1 IFTDGSNNG
10 TAAVVTPDQTFT
22 FLVPKKSAQ
31 KVELNEVLQAFVM
44 FKDSVFNLF
53 SDSQYIVNAIVSL
66 EDAGRISPS
75 STVFS
80 LFSTI
85 QSLIWD
91 RKDPFFIG
99 HIRAHTGLPGALSL
113 GNDLADKTTHD
124 IHIFSTLEEAT
135 NFHK

>member
-1 IFTDGSNNG
+1 
-10 TAAVVTPDQTFT
+10 
-22 FLVPKKSAQ
+22 
-31 KVELNEVLQAFVM
+31 
-44 FKDSVFNLF
+44 
-53 SDSQYIVNAIVSL
+53 
-66 EDAGRISPS
+66 RISPS

-80 LFSTI
+80 LLSTI

-124 IHIFSTLEEAT
+124 IHIFSTLEEAI
-135 NFHK
+135 NFHKRFYVNANTLQKHFKITKEKAREIIKQCQNCV